1 MEQTTS
7 PVRSFFRGWRL
18 WLLLAVVAYTL
29 IGFFVLPWIIE
40 RQIEKFGQNRLER
53 SLTVEQVRFN
63 PYSLSL
69 AVEGLKRASEQAD
82 VGPLVALDALLRP
95 SKHALGA
102 IDAEDAASGALRWH
116 QLVEAEPRATAGV
129 EDMVPRLQLETL
141 ASEDAM
147 LPVKVL
153 QGAIVETRE
162 DVVPTHRTPIR

>member
-69 AVEGLKRASEQAD
+69 AVEGLKLDEAD
-82 VGPLVALDALLRP
+82 GAPIAAL
-95 SKHALGA
+95 
-102 IDAEDAASGALRWH
+102 
-116 QLVEAEPRATAGV
+116 
-129 EDMVPRLQLETL
+129 
-141 ASEDAM
+141 
-147 LPVKVL
+147 
-153 QGAIVETRE
+153 
-162 DVVPTHRTPIR
+162 